1 MTILRHEQQ
10 PWALLALSTGN
21 LVNEYN
27 EDISDKLLRKSSQCQ
42 NTSRPYIW
50 SRVQELKTE

>member
-10 PWALLALSTGN
+10 PRAFLALSTGN

-27 EDISDKLLRKSSQCQ
+27 KDIFDKLL
-42 NTSRPYIW
+42 T
-50 SRVQELKTE
+50 